1 MHRAARSRAAA
12 LTQAPWGLPAARG
25 GGEERRGGEGEER
38 GACALRGAGANGPRG
53 SKRLRGARRRSD
65 GHTDGRPPE
74 VSRCPRVRFP
84 YLRSC
89 AQPFIEEIGTAF
101 QESPRQAASCSG
113 HGSLPAVGQRRRG
126 SARAPP
132 VTPGR
137 PRAARSSWSAGF
149 LSRNS
154 RSFFYFMSRYRA
166 FFL

>member
-25 GGEERRGGEGEER
+25 GGRGEEGEER

-53 SKRLRGARRRSD
+53 SKRLRGARRRAD
-65 GHTDGRPPE
+65 TRTDVLRG
-74 VSRCPRVRFP
+74 VSRRPRVRFP
-84 YLRSC
+84 YLRSR
-89 AQPFIEEIGTAF
+89 AQPLIEEIGTAF

-137 PRAARSSWSAGF
+137 PRAARSSCSAGF

-154 RSFFYFMSRYRA
+154 RSCFYFMSRYRA